1 MIVQA
6 FLLFAGLSPPD
17 SLVTPPDSLTVPA
30 ATAVTAS
37 PDSLAASDTTV
48 VPRDP
53 AATPRVSVIT
63 RSDSVVL
70 QLPEVRV
77 DRERVLSDARA
88 RLPTAFVTDL
98 VPRRDARAVES
109 LSDVLSEAAGVKV
122 DSYGGLGAYSTVSV
136 RGAPAGQVAVYLDG
150 VPLSSAAHGVVNL
163 SDLPVAAIDRV
174 EVYRGLSPLAFG
186 IATPG
191 GAINLVTRAGAE
203 VREVRVARAGFGTWE
218 GLGTIGTRRGP
229 IATLL
234 HAGVRSS
241 RGDFDYFD
249 DNGTPFNTQDDS
261 VHARANARYDA
272 TDGLASLA
280 WTVGPGVVLT
290 AREDLFRKA
299 QGLPGSGSVPTR
311 TARLEMLRSLSH
323 LELALRGGRLAPRAR
338 LSGAMNLE
346 RSRDIDPH
354 GELGYGRHVT
364 DDHLAAQTLALDLE
378 WATLIPRVALL
389 ASAEMRGEWQTLR
402 DTADGVADPPQSRR
416 LARGAS
422 LGARVQPFG
431 SWLTLHGATRWD
443 WMEDRLHAT
452 PVIGGPG
459 DVSASRELDSPQAGA
474 RVVFPW
480 GFEARGNWARAA
492 RAPGFEELFGRQ
504 GSVLGYPGL
513 TPERGENW
521 DAGGAWSRALP
532 GGRRAAV
539 EWSHFESRTRDLIFY
554 QRVFQYV
561 RASNLARARV
571 RGEELSLR
579 LSAPRGLSGSA
590 AVTWQ
595 TAINRA
601 PFPFWNGKLLP
612 LRPGRQAYVR
622 LDWRHAGFRAGAELQ
637 YLAADWLDPSNRTF
651 VAERTLFGASLAA
664 PLPGPLRIVV
674 DGRNL
679 GDRRVSD
686 IAGYPLPGRML
697 SVALDL
703 GRRAD
708 TSPSKGTP

>member
-6 FLLFAGLSPPD
+6 FLFLAGLNAP
-17 SLVTPPDSLTVPA
+17 V
-30 ATAVTAS
+30 
-37 PDSLAASDTTV
+37 DSLA
-48 VPRDP
+48 VPP
-53 AATPRVSVIT
+53 AGIAPRHSVIT
-63 RSDSVVL
+63 KSDSVVL
-70 QLPEVRV
+70 LLPEVRV
-77 DRERVLSDARA
+77 DRERALSAARD
-88 RLPTAFVTDL
+88 RLPTAFVSDL
-98 VPRRDARAVES
+98 TPRRDARAVES

-122 DSYGGLGAYSTVSV
+122 DAYGGLGAYSTVSV

-163 SDLPVAAIDRV
+163 SDLPVSTIERV

-186 IATPG
+186 VATPG

-203 VREVRVARAGFGTWE
+203 ARELRIARGGFGTWE
-218 GLGTIGTRRGP
+218 GLGTLGMRRGAL
-229 IATLL
+229 ATLL
-234 HAGVRSS
+234 HAGARSS
-241 RGDFDYFD
+241 RGDFPYLD
-249 DNGTPFNTQDDS
+249 DNGTPFNVLDDS
-261 VHARANARYDA
+261 VHARANARFDA
-272 TDGLASLA
+272 LNGLGSVA
-280 WTVGPGVVLT
+280 WTPRPGVTLT

-299 QGLPGSGSVPTR
+299 QGLPGSGTVPTR

-323 LELALRGGRLAPRAR
+323 LELTTRGRRFVPRAR
-338 LSGAMNLE
+338 LSGAVDLE
-346 RSRDIDPH
+346 RTRNVDPH

-364 DDHLAAQTLALDLE
+364 DDHFAGQSLTLDLE
-378 WATLIPRVALL
+378 WPDLIPRVALL
-389 ASAEMRGEWQTLR
+389 ASAGLRGEWQTLR
-402 DTADGVADPPQSRR
+402 DTADGVDDPPQSRR
-416 LARGAS
+416 LTRGAS
-422 LGARVQPFG
+422 LGVRVMPLG
-431 SWLTLHGATRWD
+431 PWLTLHGATRWD
-443 WMEDRLHAT
+443 WMEDHLHAT

-459 DVSASRELDSPQAGA
+459 DLSAARELDSPQAGA
-474 RVVFPW
+474 RLVLPW
-480 GFEARGNWARAA
+480 GFEVRGNWARAA

-513 TPERGENW
+513 GPERGENW
-521 DAGGAWSRALP
+521 DAGGAWAHALP

-539 EWSHFESRTRDLIFY
+539 EFAHFESRTRDLIFY

-561 RASNLARARV
+561 RASNLERALV

-590 AVTWQ
+590 ALTWQ

-622 LDWRHAGFRAGAELQ
+622 LDWRHAGYKAGADLQ
-637 YLAADWLDPSNRTF
+637 YLAADWLDPSNRSS
-651 VAERTLFGASLAA
+651 VAERTMFGASLAA

-679 GDRRVSD
+679 GDRRISD
-686 IAGYPLPGRML
+686 IAGYPLPGRTL

-703 GRRAD
+703 GTRG
-708 TSPSKGTP
+708 GTPPPEGTP